1 MFNKFSIFFFIFIN
15 ISLDLHADE
24 KQLIIDKLINV
35 FNITFD
41 FEQMT
46 NNKKEVGMCILVFN
60 NKLKCNYKDSY
71 QKEILINGKTLVVR
85 QKRYNKENIYPI
97 SNSPFLKIFNKNNL
111 INLIKNSDYRL
122 SDNIELIYVDENKE
136 KIIILFEKNKYD
148 LVGWKIVDQLQNKI
162 NFSIRIKDVNSEIDL
177 KIFKISSAN

>member
-1 MFNKFSIFFFIFIN
+1 
-15 ISLDLHADE
+15 
-24 KQLIIDKLINV
+24 
-35 FNITFD
+35 
-41 FEQMT
+41 MT